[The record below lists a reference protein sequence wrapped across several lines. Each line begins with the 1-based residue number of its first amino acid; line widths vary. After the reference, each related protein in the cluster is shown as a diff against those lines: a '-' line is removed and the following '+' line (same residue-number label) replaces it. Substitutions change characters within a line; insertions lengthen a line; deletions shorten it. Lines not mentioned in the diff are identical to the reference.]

1 MNDPNMSSVDVLP
14 AVPFFNA
21 AQIFTSNF
29 QKITTDDDPDAMLPS
44 GGVTYP
50 DINDHNTD
58 FQSYYT
64 AITALL
70 NGTSPDTFSP
80 TLGTIN

>member
-1 MNDPNMSSVDVLP
+1 
-14 AVPFFNA
+14 
-21 AQIFTSNF
+21 
-29 QKITTDDDPDAMLPS
+29 MLPS

-70 NGTSPDTFSP
+70 YGTSPDTFSP